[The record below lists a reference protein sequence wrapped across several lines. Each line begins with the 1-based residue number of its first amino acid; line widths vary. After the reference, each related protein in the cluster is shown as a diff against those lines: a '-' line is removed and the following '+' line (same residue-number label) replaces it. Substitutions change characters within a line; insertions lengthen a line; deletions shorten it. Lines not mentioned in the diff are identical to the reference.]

1 VLELHASV
9 FRRLLG
15 SSLEAVV
22 DFNFRKHLLASV
34 QLRGVTLCGIL
45 TAAEL
50 RWVVDALEEEVW
62 EDGQMRAAKANTLH
76 LLLRGRASVGMR
88 SLAGKT

>member
-1 VLELHASV
+1 MLELHASV

-22 DFNFRKHLLASV
+22 DFNFRKHLVASV
-34 QLRGVTLCGIL
+34 QLRGVTLGSIL

-62 EDGQMRAAKANTLH
+62 EDGQTSNPDQTP
-76 LLLRGRASVGMR
+76 
-88 SLAGKT
+88 TPTP